1 MVLPVR
7 DRADSVGRV
16 VNGVLSQTFA
26 STEVV
31 VVDTGST
38 DETVAAARAAG
49 DDRVRVLELERTTT
63 PEAIAEGLAAARGN
77 WSAVVDV
84 DTELSPV
91 WLARLGRLVD
101 STGARFATCGGEQ
114 RHLDG
119 STTRISP
126 RAGSSDPLAGACL
139 RSGAFVTE
147 TRLLRRA
154 SEHLLDSSVREEVNP
169 TVVIGGE
176 ALHCVIDDD
185 GVVAR
190 TPERLVRWTEPLPRE
205 PAVGD
210 ELRIEWAFQAIDVMS
225 RSPIP
230 DAGLLARYAT
240 IGGVAAARLRRRRDS
255 RLLFRVACL
264 SQPEDRRHWGRLIVS
279 YLAPI
284 SDRVWNPDADDVVVD
299 LTDDGTITGET
310 GDTGRTGD
318 TTGTDGHR

>member
-1 MVLPVR
+1 MQPRFSVVLPVR
-7 DRADSVGRV
+7 DRAETVGRV
-16 VNGVLSQTFA
+16 VTGVLSQTFA

-31 VVDTGST
+31 VVDRGST
-38 DETVAAARAAG
+38 DETVAAAKAAG
-49 DDRVRVLELERTTT
+49 DDRVRVLQLEHTNT
-63 PEAIAEGLAAARGN
+63 PEAIAEGLAAARGG

-114 RHLDG
+114 QHLDG

-147 TRLLRRA
+147 TPLLRQA
-154 SEHLLDSSVREEVNP
+154 SEHLLDSGVRNEINP

-185 GVVAR
+185 AVVAR
-190 TPERLVRWTEPLPRE
+190 TPERLVRWTEPLPQE
-205 PAVGD
+205 PTAGD
-210 ELRIEWAFQAIDVMS
+210 ELRVAWAYQAIEVMS

-230 DAGLLARYAT
+230 DASMLARYAT

-264 SQPEDRRHWGRLIVS
+264 SQPEERRHWGRLLVS
-279 YLAPI
+279 YLAPV
-284 SDRVWNPDADDVVVD
+284 SDRVWNPADDEVVVD
-299 LTDDGTITGET
+299 LTDVAPP
-310 GDTGRTGD
+310 R
-318 TTGTDGHR
+318 